1 MESKDNLRLI
11 VMENCLEFGR
21 KVDGHIKLMRDS
33 LSDHII
39 KIKPERF
46 SNSEGKVMLN
56 ESVRG
61 NEVYLLSDIGNYS
74 CTYQT
79 YGMTHHYGNDEH
91 FADIKRVINAING
104 TAERITVVTPLLYES
119 RQHRRKGMESLDAGM
134 GLRELEFYGA
144 NGIITFDAHDP
155 NVQNALHNCTFDNL
169 YPTYSILKIFI
180 ENPDVNLANLLV
192 ISPDAGAIDRA
203 RYYADMLKTDVG
215 IYHKRRDFSKVV
227 NGKNPI
233 VAHEYMGAS
242 VVGKD
247 VLIVD
252 DMIASGGSMLEVAKE
267 MRERG
272 ANNIFLTVTFP
283 LFSDGEKSVEAFNE
297 AYKKEYF
304 NKLYTTNLTYVPQY
318 IKELPW
324 FKEIDCSKYLA
335 KIINA
340 INNHESIEPYK
351 NGKEKIL
358 KRVMEKRA

>member
-1 MESKDNLRLI
+1 MENKDNLRLI
-11 VMENCLEFGR
+11 VMHNCIEFGR
-21 KVDGHIKLMRDS
+21 KVEEHIKIMRDNPYS
-33 LSDHII
+33 HVIEVNPI
-39 KIKPERF
+39 RF
-46 SNSEGKVMLN
+46 SNSEGKAMLN

-91 FADIKRVINAING
+91 FMDIKRVINAING
-104 TAERITVVTPLLYES
+104 TANRITVVTPLLYES

-134 GLRELEFYGA
+134 GLRELEFYGT

-192 ISPDAGAIDRA
+192 ISPDEGAVDRA
-203 RYYADMLKTDVG
+203 RYYADMLRTDVG

-233 VAHEYMGAS
+233 AAHEYMGAD

-272 ANNIFLTVTFP
+272 ANNIFLTATFS

-297 AYKKEYF
+297 AHRKGYF

-324 FKEIDCSKYLA
+324 FEEIDCSKYLA

-351 NGKEKIL
+351 DGKAKIL
-358 KRVMEKRA
+358 QRVMEKRA